1 MRTLALIL
9 VLSLLPIAATAQLTD
24 MDTGERFDPFE
35 LHGSV
40 AISWYSFDDATDSDL
55 DYTRPA
61 ARLNLKAYGL
71 FGGNFEAKIRAR
83 TRYNDRSNPVGGLPE
98 TEWRNRVYEVSL
110 TYDSPESPFG
120 FQAGRIVARE
130 MGGVGYVDGVLA
142 THEIGESWSWGLLAG
157 TRPDWRTADFQTDI
171 TKYGAFVGF
180 ERGDRADSRFE
191 AKVAAVG
198 EYHGAT
204 VSREFIYLRSSYH
217 RERRLDL
224 YATAELDANRGWREE
239 RSGERVTLS
248 ALYLRGRYRVSDNVT
263 VGLGYDTRKNYITY
277 EARSIPDSLF
287 IDAAR
292 HGVRASVDVKMPAE
306 VRMHAE
312 LGTRGIEDSGD
323 DATLFYSAQFSRRN
337 LLVKR
342 LTGTARV
349 SGFDSPYALGTQVN
363 LRLRM
368 SLRGG
373 HSVHVGYGTYSYGFD
388 DSETDRFNQWMS
400 AGGTARLPARLY
412 VTGEYQQDWGDDS
425 EGYRVLGE
433 LGYTF

>member
-1 MRTLALIL
+1 
-9 VLSLLPIAATAQLTD
+9 
-24 MDTGERFDPFE
+24 
-35 LHGSV
+35 
-40 AISWYSFDDATDSDL
+40 
-55 DYTRPA
+55 
-61 ARLNLKAYGL
+61 
-71 FGGNFEAKIRAR
+71 
-83 TRYNDRSNPVGGLPE
+83 
-98 TEWRNRVYEVSL
+98 
-110 TYDSPESPFG
+110 
-120 FQAGRIVARE
+120 
-130 MGGVGYVDGVLA
+130 
-142 THEIGESWSWGLLAG
+142 
-157 TRPDWRTADFQTDI
+157 
-171 TKYGAFVGF
+171 
-180 ERGDRADSRFE
+180 
-191 AKVAAVG
+191 
-198 EYHGAT
+198 
-204 VSREFIYLRSSYH
+204 
-217 RERRLDL
+217 
-224 YATAELDANRGWREE
+224 
-239 RSGERVTLS
+239 
-248 ALYLRGRYRVSDNVT
+248 
-263 VGLGYDTRKNYITY
+263 
-277 EARSIPDSLF
+277 
-287 IDAAR
+287 
-292 HGVRASVDVKMPAE
+292 
-306 VRMHAE
+306 MHAE